1 MTDHAAKM
9 NRELDYLGDLSFEAG
24 QVSIEMSDEQAAK
37 HGVHAVR
44 IARLASLIIAMDD
57 KKLETL
63 LRGAGEAGSAT
74 AMFRRLADSFA
85 SEANIHEK
93 RASMMNDSCGRLLVV
108 MDRISIADAAEEDAS
123 GSFAQDFDS
132 ETTTDFAESI
142 ENQIVVEIDRGLR
155 SVDLTPAETM
165 MMDNDGTADPSAA
178 ADTEPR

>member
-1 MTDHAAKM
+1 MTDHASKM

-24 QVSIEMSDEQAAK
+24 QVSIDMSDDQAAK

-63 LRGAGEAGSAT
+63 LRGASETGSAT

-93 RASMMNDSCGRLLVV
+93 RASMMNDACGRLLVV
-108 MDRISIADAAEEDAS
+108 MDRISIADAAEQDAS
-123 GSFAQDFDS
+123 DSYPQDFDS
-132 ETTTDFAESI
+132 ETTADFAESD

-155 SVDLTPAETM
+155 SVDLAPADAM
-165 MMDNDGTADPSAA
+165 MENDGTTDPTAA
-178 ADTEPR
+178 ADIEPL